1 LQDWGSIDLRL
12 DLSSE
17 YMGKLASYVKKMV
30 LKRKADWLSPLVLAA
45 AAVNPVYSYSQL
57 EGELWVVQGG
67 DTAVRQILA
76 KFCWGDDD
84 ALLEAIS
91 GWNRFRRKEGI
102 YSTESSQRGIL
113 SKSIYVPVDFFAHVS
128 AMSTLKADKIF
139 ATYATYLVA
148 GFCSQSGAERTN
160 KYMVEV
166 QGRKKATNLNLEKA
180 SYLLYLL
187 TD

>member
-1 LQDWGSIDLRL
+1 MVGTAFAARRASI
-12 DLSSE
+12 
-17 YMGKLASYVKKMV
+17 
-30 LKRKADWLSPLVLAA
+30 
-45 AAVNPVYSYSQL
+45 
-57 EGELWVVQGG
+57 
-67 DTAVRQILA
+67 RQSRR
-76 KFCWGDDD
+76 
-84 ALLEAIS
+84 S
-91 GWNRFRRKEGI
+91 G
-102 YSTESSQRGIL
+102 GIL